1 MRYPAGMLPTL
12 SRYTAAPLLNA
23 FFEEKL
29 SEVEASLDL
38 GRTTV
43 TVALSDDGASLFPD
57 ADPILWK
64 TLVEI
69 VDGDKNCFTI
79 SPDGGFEPVRA
90 FSQSTKRYYALC
102 ATEEGPPTMLVSGIP
117 MHRIKNTDP
126 GKDTLA
132 KVAAVGRVGTH
143 ALDTATGLGY
153 TAIGLA
159 EAGARVTTIELDS
172 AAQQICRLN
181 PWSQGLF
188 TDSRIAQQMGDSA
201 DLVKEFSDQSFS
213 SILHDPPT
221 LSLGG
226 QLYSGEFYRQLFRI
240 LRRGGRLFHYIGD
253 PNSRTGAS
261 TTAGV
266 RRRLIE
272 AGFTKVS
279 PAPEAF
285 GLTAEK
291 LR

>member
-1 MRYPAGMLPTL
+1 
-12 SRYTAAPLLNA
+12 
-23 FFEEKL
+23 
-29 SEVEASLDL
+29 
-38 GRTTV
+38 
-43 TVALSDDGASLFPD
+43 
-57 ADPILWK
+57 
-64 TLVEI
+64 
-69 VDGDKNCFTI
+69 
-79 SPDGGFEPVRA
+79 
-90 FSQSTKRYYALC
+90 
-102 ATEEGPPTMLVSGIP
+102 MLVSGIP

-126 GKDTLA
+126 GKDTVA

-159 EAGARVTTIELDS
+159 EKGARVTTIELDP
-172 AAQQICRLN
+172 AAQAICRAN

-188 TDSRIAQQMGDSA
+188 TDARIAQKIGDTA
-201 DLVKEFSDQSFS
+201 ELVKELADQSFS

-266 RRRLIE
+266 KRRLIE
-272 AGFTKVS
+272 AGFTKVA

>member
-1 MRYPAGMLPTL
+1 MLPTL
-12 SRYTAAPLLNA
+12 SRFTAAPILDA
-23 FFEEKL
+23 FFEERL
-29 SEVEASLDL
+29 SACDASLDL

-43 TVALSDDGASLFPD
+43 TVGLSEEGASLFPD
-57 ADPILWK
+57 ADPVPWK

-69 VDGDKNCFTI
+69 VDGDRNCFTV
-79 SPDGGFEPVRA
+79 SPDGSFEPVRA

-132 KVAAVGRVGTH
+132 KITALGQAGTD

-159 EAGARVTTIELDS
+159 EKGARVTTIELDP
-172 AAQQICRLN
+172 AAQQICLAN

-188 TDSRIAQQMGDSA
+188 ADSRIVQKIGDSA
-201 DLVKEFSDQSFS
+201 EVVEEFENERFS

-226 QLYSGEFYRQLFRI
+226 QLYSGAFYRQLFRI

-272 AGFTKVS
+272 SGFAKVT